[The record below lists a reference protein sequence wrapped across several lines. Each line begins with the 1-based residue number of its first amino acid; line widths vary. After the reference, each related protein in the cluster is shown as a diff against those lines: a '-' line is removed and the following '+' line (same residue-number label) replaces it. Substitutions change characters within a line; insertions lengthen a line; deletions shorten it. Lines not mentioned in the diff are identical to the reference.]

1 MTTPLV
7 TIIVVNWNGRAF
19 LDKCLSSLRAQTYPT
34 RDIVL
39 VDNGSTDGSTD
50 FVHQRFPEVQIIA
63 LPHNVG
69 FAAGNNC
76 AMREARGEYIALL
89 NNDAYA
95 EPDWL
100 ARLIEI
106 AEQHPEAGLI
116 ACKLL
121 YAHDPH
127 LINAAGLALDWA
139 GFCWEWRGRT
149 VDDPQES
156 AVEECFGPS
165 GAAALYRRTML
176 DEIGLFDEDFFA
188 YAEDA
193 DLNWRALRAG
203 WHGLY
208 VPQARAY
215 HVSSA
220 TAGEGSSFKS
230 RLLARNKI
238 WLLVKNVP
246 GPFGR
251 YWGWWF
257 VLAAYDLLSVSWG
270 LLLRHDGAAVAGR
283 WTALRSL
290 RRMWRKRRASPTR
303 TDSYLKLLKPLEAPW
318 KISARLRRE
327 PATGK

>member
-1 MTTPLV
+1 VNTLPLV

-19 LDKCLSSLRAQTYPT
+19 LEQCLSSLCAQTYPA
-34 RDIVL
+34 REIVL
-39 VDNGSTDGSTD
+39 VDNGSTDGSID
-50 FVHQRFPEVQIIA
+50 FVRECFPDVQIMA

-76 AMREARGEYIALL
+76 AMREARGTYIALL
-89 NNDAYA
+89 NNDAYP
-95 EPDWL
+95 EPEWL
-100 ARLIEI
+100 ARMVEV
-106 AEQHPEAGLI
+106 AEQRPEAGLI

-121 YAHDPH
+121 YAHDPQI
-127 LINAAGLALDWA
+127 INAAGLALDWA
-139 GFCWEWRGRT
+139 GFCWEWRSGA

-165 GAAALYRRTML
+165 GAAALYRRALL
-176 DEIGLFDEDFFA
+176 DEVGLFDEDFFA

-203 WHGLY
+203 WQCLY

-230 RLLARNKI
+230 RLLGRNKI

-246 GPFGR
+246 GGR
-251 YWGWWF
+251 YLGWWF
-257 VLAAYDLLSVSWG
+257 VLVVYDLLSVGWG
-270 LLLRHDGAAVAGR
+270 VLAHRDRAAVAGR
-283 WTALRSL
+283 WAALRGV
-290 RRMWRKRRASPTR
+290 RRMWRKRRVSPTR
-303 TDSYLKLLKPLEAPW
+303 TNSYLKVLKPLEAPW
-318 KISARLRRE
+318 KIAARLRRR
-327 PATGK
+327 PATGN

>member
-7 TIIVVNWNGRAF
+7 TIIVVNWNGRAY
-19 LDKCLSSLRAQTYPT
+19 LDKCLSSLRAQTYSA
-34 RDIVL
+34 RDVVL
-39 VDNGSTDGSTD
+39 VDNGSADGSID
-50 FVHQRFPEVQIIA
+50 FVREQFPEVQVMA
-63 LPHNVG
+63 LPHNTG

-95 EPDWL
+95 EPGWL
-100 ARLIEI
+100 AHMIEV

-121 YAHDPH
+121 YAHDPRI
-127 LINAAGLALDWA
+127 INTAGLALDWA
-139 GFCWEWRGRT
+139 GFCWEWRSGT
-149 VDDPQES
+149 VDDVNES
-156 AVEECFGPS
+156 ALEECFGPS
-165 GAAALYRRTML
+165 GAAAVYRRTML
-176 DEIGLFDEDFFA
+176 DEIGLFDEAFFA

-203 WHGLY
+203 WHSLY

-220 TAGEGSSFKS
+220 TGGEGSPFKT
-230 RLLARNKI
+230 RLLGRNKI

-251 YWGWWF
+251 YLGWWF

-270 LLLRHDGAAVAGR
+270 LLLRRDMAAVVGR
-283 WTALRSL
+283 WLALRGL

-303 TDSYLKLLKPLEAPW
+303 TNSYLKLLKPLEPPW
-318 KISARLRRE
+318 KISARLRRR
-327 PATGK
+327 PVPGK